1 MFEIT
6 TPTDAH
12 LTSVTNRSEKHGDD
26 DVPAVSLG
34 LKITGPNTL
43 LDLLSKDLRPA
54 LYHTPRNKTVEGVDE
69 IAPTLRTKGFDYVA
83 LNLGPFEGWTLL
95 VDHGIEENEPV
106 TFGSCKVD
114 KFRVV
119 PIEGGSIEL
128 SLRIGTSDIDAESL
142 GVIGM
147 KIGQSISIKLIAPKV
162 APEKKAGDA
171 KPASKDQEPIWP
183 FPGQGHGVGAEAPGT
198 PA

>member
-142 GVIGM
+142 GIIGM
-147 KIGQSISIKLIAPKV
+147 KIGQEISLQLIAPK
-162 APEKKAGDA
+162 AAAAEA
-171 KPASKDQEPIWP
+171 KPTDGKPTLSPEAAWP
-183 FPGQGHGVGAEAPGT
+183 FPKPGDGVGAEPAGT
-198 PA
+198 AA